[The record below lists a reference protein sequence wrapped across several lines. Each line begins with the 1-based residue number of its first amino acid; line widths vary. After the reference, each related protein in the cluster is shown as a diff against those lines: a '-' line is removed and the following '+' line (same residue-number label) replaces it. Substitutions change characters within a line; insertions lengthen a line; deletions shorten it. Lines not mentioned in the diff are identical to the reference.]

1 MDIQRTMECDFL
13 IVGAGSAGCV
23 LANRLSEKSTDQV
36 VIIESGLDL
45 HNFLLRMP
53 KGFGQLMFDDKYVAR
68 FDTIPGAWY
77 SGSFRLLGAR
87 QADGRL

>member
-1 MDIQRTMECDFL
+1 MDTQRTMECDFL

-68 FDTIPGAWY
+68 FETIPEPGTAGVSDSW
-77 SGSFRLLGAR
+77 
-87 QADGRL
+87 GRAS